1 MKNLKQALQNGEIL
15 TGMFCLMND
24 PSIIELMGYAGFD
37 FVIVDCEEAG
47 LDVYGTETEACIRAC
62 AAAGIAPMVRPI
74 EARPAPILKALNF
87 GAQGVFA
94 PHVSTKA
101 QAETVGRACRYP
113 PQGIRS
119 SVPIPRAAKYGFTPW
134 ETYREE
140 ANANTLAMIM
150 IEEVPGGT
158 RERYKTVEPPEEI
171 LAAESIDGVL
181 PGGWDIATDLGIAR
195 YGTPAEETQQWMER
209 IIRAARDRGLF
220 VAAHAWNNEI
230 GQKYVDMGAQ
240 MILLSLDI
248 TMMLTGAR
256 DLKRT
261 IESIDTT
268 KWKTVSV

>member
-1 MKNLKQALQNGEIL
+1 MKNLKQALKDGEIL

-24 PSIIELMGYAGFD
+24 PSIMEVMGYAGFD

-62 AAAGIAPMVRPI
+62 HAADIAPMVRPI

-87 GAQGVFA
+87 GAQGIFA
-94 PHVSTKA
+94 PHVATKEA
-101 QAETVGRACRYP
+101 AEVVGRACRYP
-113 PQGIRS
+113 PYGTRS

-134 ETYREE
+134 ETYRDQ
-140 ANANTLAMIM
+140 ANEDSLAFVM

-158 RERYKTVEPPEEI
+158 REKYKKVEPPEAI
-171 LAAESIDGVL
+171 LEAESIDGVL

-195 YGTPAEETQQWMER
+195 YGTPADETQKWMER

-230 GQKYVDMGAQ
+230 GQKYIDMGAQ

-248 TMMLTGAR
+248 TMMLSGAT

-261 IESIDTT
+261 IEGIDTS
-268 KWKTVSV
+268 KWKSVSV